1 MNTYFENYFQKLS
14 KLTSN
19 IKTKKL
25 IEVAE
30 IISNKNLD
38 GKKIIIA
45 GSGGTA
51 SIASHIS
58 VDLIKSAKIRCLNF
72 NEPNLITCF
81 SNDFGY
87 ENWIKEALNIYA
99 SANDII
105 ILISSSGKS
114 MNMINAAKKSKEIGM
129 KLITFTGF
137 NIDNPLRKYGDLN
150 FWVDSKNY
158 NFVEMTHHIWLV
170 SIVDF
175 IVEQKNE

>member
-14 KLTSN
+14 KLTSD

-30 IISNKNLD
+30 LISSKNLN

-45 GSGGTA
+45 GNGGSA

-99 SANDII
+99 STNDII

-158 NFVEMTHHIWLV
+158 NYVEMTHHIWLV

>member
-1 MNTYFENYFQKLS
+1 MNSYFENYFQKLS
-14 KLTSN
+14 KLTSD

-30 IISNKNLD
+30 LISSKNLN

-45 GSGGTA
+45 GNGGSA

-58 VDLIKSAKIRCLNF
+58 VDFIKSAKIRCLNF

-105 ILISSSGKS
+105 ILISSSG
-114 MNMINAAKKSKEIGM
+114 
-129 KLITFTGF
+129 
-137 NIDNPLRKYGDLN
+137 
-150 FWVDSKNY
+150 
-158 NFVEMTHHIWLV
+158 
-170 SIVDF
+170 
-175 IVEQKNE
+175 